1 MISEHSLFRGAAI
14 LTSAGIISRILG
26 FFFRIFLSHAFGE
39 ESVGLYQLT
48 FPFYALC
55 LSLSTS
61 GLQTAVSRISA
72 EKTALG
78 HKEEA
83 ERVLKTALCLA
94 AAISIFEVLI
104 IQRHASFIA
113 GSLLGDKRCRDLLLI
128 LSYAL
133 PWAAVHSCINGCS
146 LGLGNTKLPA
156 VSQLV
161 EQSVRIV
168 TVIMIWLI
176 MQTCGIP
183 TSILPAAAGAAAGE
197 LIAAAFSVHGFKRLT
212 CRQKKTFSRTY
223 KASSLSQIFSPLREL
238 LAFSL
243 PLTANRTALTLLQS
257 IEAAS
262 IPASLIRY
270 GMTSSD
276 AIRTYGVLTGMA
288 LPCILFPSAVT
299 GSISTV
305 LLPAVSAASTAGK
318 QHSALSVLRKAVVSC
333 FLLGLSCC
341 LFFLIFGRSIG
352 RFLFHSE
359 DAGRFIITL
368 AWICPFL
375 YTNHALLSALNGY
388 GMAGSAFFINMTGL
402 LIRIT
407 GVFLAI
413 PGFGMQGYLWALL
426 AGQLAVSA
434 LSSAVL
440 FRKQNKS
447 EKGMRPRSKDLHKVQ
462 V

>member
-146 LGLGNTKLPA
+146 LGLGNAKLPA

-176 MQTCGIP
+176 MQTRGIP
-183 TSILPAAAGAAAGE
+183 TSILPAAAGAAAG
-197 LIAAAFSVHGFKRLT
+197 
-212 CRQKKTFSRTY
+212 
-223 KASSLSQIFSPLREL
+223 
-238 LAFSL
+238 
-243 PLTANRTALTLLQS
+243 N
-257 IEAAS
+257 
-262 IPASLIRY
+262 
-270 GMTSSD
+270 
-276 AIRTYGVLTGMA
+276 
-288 LPCILFPSAVT
+288 
-299 GSISTV
+299 
-305 LLPAVSAASTAGK
+305 
-318 QHSALSVLRKAVVSC
+318 
-333 FLLGLSCC
+333 
-341 LFFLIFGRSIG
+341 
-352 RFLFHSE
+352 
-359 DAGRFIITL
+359 
-368 AWICPFL
+368 
-375 YTNHALLSALNGY
+375 
-388 GMAGSAFFINMTGL
+388 
-402 LIRIT
+402 
-407 GVFLAI
+407 
-413 PGFGMQGYLWALL
+413 
-426 AGQLAVSA
+426 
-434 LSSAVL
+434 
-440 FRKQNKS
+440 
-447 EKGMRPRSKDLHKVQ
+447 
-462 V
+462 